1 MKGMYIKYLVEL
13 ILISEIQSDFDIRSQ
28 DYTIKLVISTE
39 LINW

>member
-1 MKGMYIKYLVEL
+1 MYIKYLVEL